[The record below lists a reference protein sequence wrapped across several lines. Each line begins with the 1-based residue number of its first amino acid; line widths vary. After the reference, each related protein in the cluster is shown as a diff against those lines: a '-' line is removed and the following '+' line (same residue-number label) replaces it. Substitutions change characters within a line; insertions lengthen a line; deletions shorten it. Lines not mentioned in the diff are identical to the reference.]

1 MRHTRGFSLLEVLI
15 VVTIVSAIATIAIP
29 GLLNAMH
36 RGRQGATIADMR
48 TIATAL
54 ERYAVDNQSYPAV
67 EEVQELAGELEP
79 EYIKE
84 MPLVDGWNHPYA
96 YEADQRGTTYTL
108 RSPGKDGELQN
119 AELIPI
125 THDFAADIVCVDGVF
140 VQRPVGRQG
149 EEDDDTEPSEPLG
162 APVRIFTVEASP
174 SVIAHEEAAGA
185 VTHGMIR
192 SFEAADC
199 EDPAMLNT
207 YRALLRGSRLEW
219 REQAPPEISEKQAVP
234 VEVTVLV
241 DARFSSQRASDTGE
255 RMAAALE
262 KLAASGA
269 VSDIED
275 PVGWQR
281 EIRRDRP
288 LPGRS

>member
-84 MPLVDGWNHPYA
+84 LPLVDGWSHPYA

-149 EEDDDTEPSEPLG
+149 EEDDDTEPSEPL
-162 APVRIFTVEASP
+162 
-174 SVIAHEEAAGA
+174 
-185 VTHGMIR
+185 
-192 SFEAADC
+192 
-199 EDPAMLNT
+199 
-207 YRALLRGSRLEW
+207 
-219 REQAPPEISEKQAVP
+219 
-234 VEVTVLV
+234 
-241 DARFSSQRASDTGE
+241 
-255 RMAAALE
+255 
-262 KLAASGA
+262 
-269 VSDIED
+269 
-275 PVGWQR
+275 
-281 EIRRDRP
+281 
-288 LPGRS
+288 

>member
-1 MRHTRGFSLLEVLI
+1 
-15 VVTIVSAIATIAIP
+15 
-29 GLLNAMH
+29 
-36 RGRQGATIADMR
+36 
-48 TIATAL
+48 
-54 ERYAVDNQSYPAV
+54 
-67 EEVQELAGELEP
+67 
-79 EYIKE
+79 
-84 MPLVDGWNHPYA
+84 
-96 YEADQRGTTYTL
+96 
-108 RSPGKDGELQN
+108 
-119 AELIPI
+119 
-125 THDFAADIVCVDGVF
+125 
-140 VQRPVGRQG
+140 
-149 EEDDDTEPSEPLG
+149 
-162 APVRIFTVEASP
+162 
-174 SVIAHEEAAGA
+174 
-185 VTHGMIR
+185 
-192 SFEAADC
+192 
-199 EDPAMLNT
+199 MLNT